1 MGLLKRLLGGAR
13 CGYSGRTRRDGIAPG
28 IFPGRRRAGDNHS
41 HLQSCAECR
50 AQQQRERQY
59 LERLR
64 DAAVPEASDDLT
76 ARLLARTQQLAA
88 ERQAPEAAAPDRG
101 RHPDDRV
108 PSARLAGGAAAA
120 LALMAGTAYLMGGDP
135 SPAAVG
141 TQAPAFSSFS
151 QQDAPA
157 ALVSGGSQ
165 ASAEARKAVIPG
177 EAAAGVGLSLSGE
190 PEVAPAGAL
199 TAGQLATLRSQG
211 WTCPEL
217 RELGFHMIWARGGV
231 MSGED
236 VLELR
241 LTDGR
246 HFATV
251 LEQHGTLLPQFA
263 PARQPAQQ
271 PGTPP
276 SAITGLPGDGRPVSG
291 PPLNILTGHTAAA
304 DGFIV
309 AGPGGPGG
317 LPEPGGGT
325 LWVNTAAPYRAIY
338 QTATA
343 TFTYVSDQPA
353 GLARDGVAALI
364 RSRAGA
370 AGDAPAAGG
379 VPERMERGLGRLLG
393 LSAP

>member
-13 CGYSGRTRRDGIAPG
+13 CGYSGRTRRGGIASR
-28 IFPGRRRAGDNHS
+28 IFPGRRRARDSHG
-41 HLQSCAECR
+41 HLQSCSECR
-50 AQQQRERQY
+50 AQQQHERQY

-64 DAAVPEASDDLT
+64 EAAVPEASDDLT
-76 ARLLARTQQLAA
+76 ARLLARTHQLAA
-88 ERQAPEAAAPDRG
+88 ERPAPEPATPDGG

-108 PSARLAGGAAAA
+108 SSALLAGAAA

-135 SPAAVG
+135 APAAGG
-141 TQAPAFSSFS
+141 TQTPAFSSFPR
-151 QQDAPA
+151 QDAPA

-165 ASAEARKAVIPG
+165 ASADALRPGSPG
-177 EAAAGVGLSLSGE
+177 EAGPGAGIGLSLGGE
-190 PEVAPAGAL
+190 PDLAPAGAL

-217 RELGFHMIWARGGV
+217 RELGFHLIWARGGV

-251 LEQHGTLLPQFA
+251 LEQHGTLLPQHT
-263 PARQPAQQ
+263 PARGPDQQ
-271 PGTPP
+271 PSTDNGR
-276 SAITGLPGDGRPVSG
+276 PGNGRPVSG
-291 PPLNILTGHTAAA
+291 PPVNILTGRTAAA
-304 DGFIV
+304 DGFTV
-309 AGPGGPGG
+309 AGPGGPDRV
-317 LPEPGGGT
+317 PEPGGGT

-353 GLARDGVAALI
+353 GQARDGVAALI

-370 AGDAPAAGG
+370 AGETPARGG

-393 LSAP
+393 LLAP

>member
-1 MGLLKRLLGGAR
+1 MGLFKRLLGGAR
-13 CGYSGRTRRDGIAPG
+13 CGRTRPGGIAGG
-28 IFPGRRRAGDNHS
+28 ILPGRRTGGDHG
-41 HLQSCAECR
+41 HLESCAQCR

-64 DAAVPEASDDLT
+64 EAAVPEASDDLT

-88 ERQAPEAAAPDRG
+88 ERQAREPAALDRG
-101 RHPDDRV
+101 SPPDDRV
-108 PSARLAGGAAAA
+108 SAALLAGGAAAA

-135 SPAAVG
+135 SPAAGG
-141 TQAPAFSSFS
+141 TETPAFSSFT

-157 ALVSGGSQ
+157 ALVSGGSP
-165 ASAEARKAVIPG
+165 ASGDARKASLPG
-177 EAAAGVGLSLSGE
+177 EAGPGAGIGLSLSGE
-190 PEVAPAGAL
+190 PDLAPAGAL

-217 RELGFHMIWARGGV
+217 RELGFHMIWARSGV
-231 MSGED
+231 VSGED

-251 LEQHGTLLPQFA
+251 LEQHGALLPQR
-263 PARQPAQQ
+263 PPAQQ
-271 PGTPP
+271 GATPS
-276 SAITGLPGDGRPVSG
+276 SAVNGLPGAGRPPGG
-291 PPLNILTGHTAAA
+291 PPVNILTGHTSTA
-304 DGFIV
+304 DGFTV
-309 AGPGGPGG
+309 AGPDGPGRVA
-317 LPEPGGGT
+317 ERAGGS

-338 QTATA
+338 QTATV

-353 GLARDGVAALI
+353 TQAGDGVAALI

-370 AGDAPAAGG
+370 AGDAPAPGG
-379 VPERMERGLGRLLG
+379 VPERMERGLGRILG
-393 LSAP
+393 MLAP